1 MFLILHYF
9 NIAREDPLTTC
20 MVHLTDLDIF
30 LLLIH
35 FYPNLTASDWKG
47 RRQKKD
53 LHCIFLWRYWSKSC
67 SSSNGVFMFLL
78 RPDSSFS
85 RKSKTFWW
93 KTFQRAD
100 EDTLDALA
108 KLGKELISTF
118 TLNLHKTLFFS
129 ARCRHANSR
138 NNRKPGD
145 GLLLPMVKLNAELHS
160 QPSPSLGAICTQNL
174 KVTCHQQ
181 L

>member
-1 MFLILHYF
+1 
-9 NIAREDPLTTC
+9 

-129 ARCRHANSR
+129 ARCRHANCR